1 MRTMLNV
8 TTLARSCGLSRT
20 AVLYYE
26 SIGLLRPAGRTP
38 GNYRKYG
45 DKELARL
52 KQICIFRGMG
62 LKLADVRAVLDRPSS
77 DAAAV
82 LKRRLL
88 ELDSEIERLRG
99 HQRAIVKLLRHKSTF
114 KRTDMVTKDKLVS
127 IMRASGLT
135 EADMNRFHTEFE
147 KSAPAEH
154 QEFLEFLRI
163 PADEIRTIREQS
175 RKGAAG

>member
-1 MRTMLNV
+1 
-8 TTLARSCGLSRT
+8 
-20 AVLYYE
+20 
-26 SIGLLRPAGRTP
+26 LRPAGRTP

-45 DKELARL
+45 DKELDRL
-52 KQICIFRGMG
+52 KQICVFRGMG

-127 IMRASGLT
+127 IMRASGSPRPT
-135 EADMNRFHTEFE
+135 
-147 KSAPAEH
+147 
-154 QEFLEFLRI
+154 
-163 PADEIRTIREQS
+163 
-175 RKGAAG
+175 